1 MPMGRKSLRLE
12 QSPRRI
18 PIGNAGLALL
28 GESVGVARLGPHR
41 VASHAELLTTY
52 LGLLTLGKSDFE
64 AAEGA
69 RSDPYFLAAPGL
81 ERGIS
86 AARLRQS
93 MDAFAMG
100 YARAL
105 DSAHQAFLERKQVP
119 VTPLSTGH
127 IALDLDLFPQ
137 DNSGARQEG
146 VGYAYRDFDRYG
158 AMCASLGEEGWCLTT
173 ELKPGGENG

>member
-1 MPMGRKSLRLE
+1 MRLKPLRLE

-18 PIGNAGLALL
+18 FTANAGLALL
-28 GESVGVARLGPHR
+28 GEAIRVAQLETAVASLGPYR
-41 VASHAELLTTY
+41 GTGHAEVLTTY

-69 RSDPYFLAAPGL
+69 RSDPYFLAALGL

-86 AARLRQS
+86 AARLRQR
-93 MDAFAMG
+93 MDTFAMD

-105 DSAHQAFLERKQVP
+105 DRANQAFLERVQVP

-127 IALDLDLFPQ
+127 VALDMDLF
-137 DNSGARQEG
+137 A
-146 VGYAYRDFDRYG
+146 
-158 AMCASLGEEGWCLTT
+158 
-173 ELKPGGENG
+173 